1 LPTRKQFWWLGT
13 TSVLASYAALLA
25 TTGRAEDRSLALR
38 QLEWIMGA
46 NPFAACLMTGEGMRN
61 VFPHSRFVGL
71 IPGGIVN
78 GIAGNPDDEPI
89 LDTEYGG
96 DWRTAEY
103 WSPHNAF
110 YLWAVS
116 NLEKT

>member
-1 LPTRKQFWWLGT
+1 M
-13 TSVLASYAALLA
+13 ASYAAALA
-25 TTGRAEDRSLALR
+25 NAARVLNQPGYRNLGIH
-38 QLEWIMGA
+38 QLEWLMGA
-46 NPFAACLMTGEGMRN
+46 NPFGCCLMTGEGMRN

-71 IPGGIVN
+71 LNGGIVN
-78 GIAGNPDDEPI
+78 GIAGNADDIPV

-96 DWRTAEY
+96 DWRTTEY

-116 NLEKT
+116 ELERS

>member
-1 LPTRKQFWWLGT
+1 
-13 TSVLASYAALLA
+13 
-25 TTGRAEDRSLALR
+25 
-38 QLEWIMGA
+38 MGA
-46 NPFAACLMTGEGMRN
+46 NPFGACLMSGEGMRN
-61 VFPHSRFVGL
+61 VYPHSRFVGL
-71 IPGGIVN
+71 INGGIVN
-78 GIAGNPDDEPI
+78 GIAGNADDEPI

-116 NLEKT
+116 NLEKP